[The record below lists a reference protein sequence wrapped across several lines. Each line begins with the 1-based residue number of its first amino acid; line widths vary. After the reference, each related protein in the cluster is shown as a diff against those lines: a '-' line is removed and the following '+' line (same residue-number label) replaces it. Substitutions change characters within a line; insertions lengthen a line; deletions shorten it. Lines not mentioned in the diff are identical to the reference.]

1 MSITARRTSRGVSLV
16 EAVVALAV
24 MGFGMLG
31 VAAMQSSI
39 RYNAD
44 VARQR
49 AEAVRVAN
57 EAIEVMRSYATVTA
71 SGKVD
76 YTDIATGIPALVAT
90 IPLPASVVGTNAT
103 YTRTVTVFDTPA
115 QNRKTVQVTV
125 SWLDRTN
132 TQQDVRFS
140 TEIHRSPP
148 ELAASLIVPGTGG
161 GWASQAPL
169 GRHRAIPRT
178 AVPNID
184 GTSSFNPPGSGSLT
198 WVFNNATGVIEKVC
212 NPTCV
217 TNFGYLLA
225 GYISFATTAM
235 PPTSAHSE
243 APPDDALPAFTT
255 TPPTAGVAINLS
267 APASPAFLPSCFQE
281 LLPGL
286 PAPTKVIAYYCIVP
300 GQTSS
305 STAQVTWSGQ
315 STLTGLSLAATMADP
330 SLGAYKVCRYT
341 TQLTNGTIGSGAPA
355 LTNSDHPFAY
365 LGVTTSLVNQN
376 FLVIGAGD
384 GSTAFGCPDDNLSTP
399 VVNGRTWQ
407 HQPAT

>member
-1 MSITARRTSRGVSLV
+1 MTITARRTSRGVSLI

-103 YTRTVTVFDTPA
+103 YTRTVTVFDTAA

-125 SWLDRTN
+125 SWIDRTN

-140 TEIHRSPP
+140 TEIHRTPP
-148 ELAASLIVPGTGG
+148 ELAASLIVPGAGTVP
-161 GWASQAPL
+161 QRPF
-169 GRHRAIPRT
+169 GRHSTIPPSAT
-178 AVPNID
+178 PNSD
-184 GTSSFNPPGSGSLT
+184 GTSSFNPPGSGSLV
-198 WVFNNATGVIEKVC
+198 WVFNNTTGVIEKVC
-212 NPTCV
+212 NPGCV

-225 GYISFATTAM
+225 GYISFASSAM
-235 PPTSAHSE
+235 PPTSVHAE
-243 APPDDALPAFTT
+243 APPDNALPAFTA
-255 TPPTAGVAINLS
+255 TPPTAGVSISLS
-267 APASPAFLPSCFQE
+267 APASPAFAPTCFYE
-281 LLPGL
+281 LLPAS
-286 PAPTKVIAYYCIVP
+286 PAATKVVGYYCIVP
-300 GQTSS
+300 GQAGPPAAP
-305 STAQVTWSGQ
+305 AQVPWSGQ
-315 STLTGLSLAATMADP
+315 SALSGLSLALSMADP
-330 SLGAYKVCRYT
+330 SVGAFKVCRYT
-341 TQLTNGTIGSGAPA
+341 SQQNNNAVGTGVPA
-355 LTNSDHPFAY
+355 LANSDHPFAY
-365 LGVTTSLVNQN
+365 VGVKTSLINQN

-384 GSTAFGCPDDNLSTP
+384 GSTAFTCPDDNVSTP

-407 HQPAT
+407 HQPAS